1 MAQLKV
7 TWTKSTIGR
16 SESQKKIIT
25 SLGLKKLNQ
34 SVILKD
40 SPSLRGQIAKIE
52 HLLTVE
58 ELED

>member
-16 SESQKKIIT
+16 SESQKKIIN

-34 SVILKD
+34 SIILKD